1 MNSMRHPAALGAV
14 LLALLTIFA
23 LFSGIPWDRKGSAAE
38 VKADILRELDDI
50 KRDVREIRDAIRAWR

>member
-1 MNSMRHPAALGAV
+1 MNGRRSAVLGAV
-14 LLALLTIFA
+14 VLALVTIFA
-23 LFSGIPWDRKGSAAE
+23 LMAGVPWDRKGSAAE